1 MNTSITIFVI
11 VLSVLGILFITHSVF
26 RSKLIP
32 CNAHYKTFICAITA
46 CLFLVS
52 CGGGTTPKYLRE
64 PRVDVSKWTPAK
76 EVVLK
81 KDGLNL
87 VKAIVPLQ
95 DSTDFLVVSDNQIC
109 KLSNNKLNKECKI
122 LSESLSN
129 LTVIRNTSE
138 EPSYIVGGGLWG
150 KPSAAVFDINGQLK
164 WKKESG
170 FDAMGKSAVLDDGEE
185 RFIVLENKNQELLYL
200 NFESGEVVRKVSAKR
215 IIGSADFTGD
225 DHYELLAADGETD
238 FAVFNG
244 KEQEISRLTLSDDY
258 WYEPV
263 LTSSVLPFIVVSA
276 EENLD
281 VYDSKLKIV
290 KKYKATG
297 AGDKMHVVAATFIG
311 DGPDAP
317 FAALYKGRGGWHRS
331 ILYVFSS
338 TGELVYKE
346 ILGDDFQS
354 ITAVSSSDKKTILI
368 GGRNEVIRYSFQK

>member
-1 MNTSITIFVI
+1 
-11 VLSVLGILFITHSVF
+11 
-26 RSKLIP
+26 
-32 CNAHYKTFICAITA
+32 
-46 CLFLVS
+46 
-52 CGGGTTPKYLRE
+52 
-64 PRVDVSKWTPAK
+64 
-76 EVVLK
+76 
-81 KDGLNL
+81 
-87 VKAIVPLQ
+87 
-95 DSTDFLVVSDNQIC
+95 
-109 KLSNNKLNKECKI
+109 LNKECKI
-122 LSESLSN
+122 LSESLSD
-129 LTVIRNTSE
+129 LAVIRNTSE

-150 KPSAAVFDINGQLK
+150 KPSATVFDINGQLK
-164 WKKESG
+164 WKIESG
-170 FDAMGKSAVLDDGEE
+170 FDAMGKNAVLDDGEE
-185 RFIVLENKNQELLYL
+185 RFVVLENKNQELLYL
-200 NFESGEVVRKVSAKR
+200 NFETGEVVRKGSAKR

-225 DHYELLAADGETD
+225 GHYELLAADGETD

-244 KEQEISRLTLSDDY
+244 KEQEISRLKVSDAY

-263 LTSSVLPFIVVSA
+263 LTSSVLPFVVVSA

-354 ITAVSSSDKKTILI
+354 IAAVPSNENNAILI

>member
-1 MNTSITIFVI
+1 MKLKNVSALIVVSILRVIFI
-11 VLSVLGILFITHSVF
+11 ILPIF

-32 CNAHYKTFICAITA
+32 CNTHFKTCICAITA
-46 CLFLVS
+46 SLFLIS
-52 CGGGTTPKYLRE
+52 CGGGTTPKYLSE
-64 PRVDVSKWTPAK
+64 PRVDVSKWTPTK

-87 VKAIVPLQ
+87 VKAIVLLQ
-95 DSTDFLVVSDNQIC
+95 DSTEFLIVSDKQIC
-109 KLSNNKLNKECKI
+109 KLSNNKLNKECII
-122 LSESLSN
+122 LTPELSD
-129 LTVIRNTSE
+129 LSIVRNTSE
-138 EPSYIVGGGLWG
+138 EPSYIVGGGIWG

-170 FDAMGKSAVLDDGEE
+170 FDAMGKTAVLDDGEE
-185 RFIVLENKNQELLYL
+185 RFVVLENKNQELLYL
-200 NFESGEVVRKVSAKR
+200 NFETGEVARKGSAKR

-225 DHYELLAADGETD
+225 GHYELLAANGETD

-244 KEQEISRLTLSDDY
+244 KAQEISRLTLSDDY

-263 LTSSVLPFIVVSA
+263 LTSSALPLVVISA
-276 EENLD
+276 EEILE

-290 KKYKATG
+290 KKYKAAG
-297 AGDKMHVVAATFIG
+297 AGSKMHVVAATFIG
-311 DGPDAP
+311 NGPDAP

-331 ILYVFSS
+331 ILYVFSA

-346 ILGDDFQS
+346 IIVDSFQS
-354 ITAVSSSDKKTILI
+354 ITAVPSNDKKVILI